1 MTRGRGITR
10 NDVEDPMKTALT
22 VPTLALLLAGGMLL
36 PAMAQP
42 TRANA
47 TAAAPAPSPLR
58 PGDHIAAVI
67 NQELV
72 TAYEVGQ
79 RMARARED
87 AQRNNQRLP
96 PEAELRKQVLES
108 LIEDRAMLSH
118 ARDSGVK
125 VDEPD
130 IDRAVANM
138 AAQNQMT
145 LAQLRTQLAREGL
158 ELARFRANIKDQ
170 MLIERVR
177 EREVAQRIRITD
189 SEVDEFIEKQRG
201 ASASEVQYNIA
212 QVLVTV
218 PENASEAVVAE
229 RRARADAAL
238 ARIRGG
244 EPFAAVARAVSEDAN
259 KEGGGEIGLKPA
271 DRLPDVFLDVVRP
284 LASGDVAP
292 TLLRSGAG
300 FHVLKLVE
308 RSDGS
313 AFRVTQTR
321 ARHILLRPS
330 PQLSTQAVQTRLAE
344 FKRQIETGARRFE
357 ELAREHSL
365 DGSASAGGDLG
376 WAAPGQ
382 FVPEFEEALNVL
394 SVNGISPPVVSRFGV
409 HLIQVV
415 ERRTVALD
423 TKQLREQA
431 RNALRER
438 KFETAYAEWVRE
450 VRDRAYVEF
459 REAPL

>member
-1 MTRGRGITR
+1 
-10 NDVEDPMKTALT
+10 MKTALIT
-22 VPTLALLLAGGMLL
+22 TALLGCCALL
-36 PAMAQP
+36 PAAAQP

-47 TAAAPAPSPLR
+47 AAAKAASTSLPR
-58 PGDHIAAVI
+58 PGDHIAAVV

-72 TAYEVGQ
+72 TAYEVSQ
-79 RMARARED
+79 RMARAREEARRD
-87 AQRNNQRLP
+87 NQTLP
-96 PEAELRKQVLES
+96 SDAELRRQVLES

-118 ARDSGVK
+118 ARDGGVR
-125 VDEPD
+125 VDD
-130 IDRAVANM
+130 ADLDRAVANV

-145 LAQLRTQLAREGL
+145 LAQLRAQLAREGL
-158 ELARFRANIKDQ
+158 DLARFRANIRDQ
-170 MLIERVR
+170 LLIERVR

-189 SEVDEFIEKQRG
+189 SEIDEFIEKQRG
-201 ASASEVQYNIA
+201 ASAGEVQYNVA

-218 PENASEAVVAE
+218 PDGASDAVVAE
-229 RRARADAAL
+229 RRARAEAAL

-244 EPFAAVARAVSEDAN
+244 EAFAAVAKAVSEDAN
-259 KEGGGEIGLKPA
+259 KANGGEIGMKPA
-271 DRLPDVFLDVVRP
+271 DRLPDIFLEVVRP

-300 FHVLKLVE
+300 FHVLKLLE

-330 PQLSTQAVQTRLAE
+330 PQLSAQAVQARLAD
-344 FKRQIETGARRFE
+344 FKRQIDAGTRRFE
-357 ELAREHSL
+357 DLAREHSL
-365 DGSASAGGDLG
+365 DGSAAAGGDLG

-382 FVPEFEEALNVL
+382 FVPEFEEAMNPLPVG
-394 SVNGISPPVVSRFGV
+394 GISAPVTSRFGV

-415 ERRTVALD
+415 DRRSVALD
-423 TKQLREQA
+423 AKQLKEQA

-450 VRDRAYVEF
+450 VRTRAYVEL
-459 REAPL
+459 RDAPL

>member
-1 MTRGRGITR
+1 
-10 NDVEDPMKTALT
+10 MKTALIT
-22 VPTLALLLAGGMLL
+22 TALLGCCALL
-36 PAMAQP
+36 PAAAQP

-47 TAAAPAPSPLR
+47 AAAKAASTSLTR
-58 PGDHIAAVI
+58 PGDYIAAVV

-72 TAYEVGQ
+72 TAYEVSQ
-79 RMARARED
+79 RMARAREEARRD
-87 AQRNNQRLP
+87 NQTLP
-96 PEAELRKQVLES
+96 SDAELRRQVLES

-118 ARDSGVK
+118 ARDGGVR
-125 VDEPD
+125 VDD
-130 IDRAVANM
+130 ADLDRAVANV

-145 LAQLRTQLAREGL
+145 LAQLRAQLAREGMD
-158 ELARFRANIKDQ
+158 LARFRANIRDQ
-170 MLIERVR
+170 LLIERVR

-189 SEVDEFIEKQRG
+189 SEIDEFIEKQRG
-201 ASASEVQYNIA
+201 ASAGEVQYNVA

-218 PENASEAVVAE
+218 PDGASDAVVAE
-229 RRARADAAL
+229 RRARAEAAL

-244 EPFAAVARAVSEDAN
+244 EAFAAVAKAVSEDAN
-259 KEGGGEIGLKPA
+259 KANGGEIGMKPA
-271 DRLPDVFLDVVRP
+271 DRLPDIFLEVVRP

-300 FHVLKLVE
+300 FHVLKLLE

-313 AFRVTQTR
+313 ALRVTQTR

-330 PQLSTQAVQTRLAE
+330 PQLSAQAVQARLAD
-344 FKRQIETGARRFE
+344 FKRQIDAGTRRFE
-357 ELAREHSL
+357 DLAREHSL
-365 DGSASAGGDLG
+365 DGSAAAGGDLG

-382 FVPEFEEALNVL
+382 FVPEFEEAMNPLPVG
-394 SVNGISPPVVSRFGV
+394 GISAPVTSRFGV

-415 ERRTVALD
+415 DRRSVALD
-423 TKQLREQA
+423 AKQLKEQA

-450 VRDRAYVEF
+450 VRDRAYVEL
-459 REAPL
+459 RDAPL